1 MIKLL
6 YQGHSSFRLIDEKN
20 DTVIYIDPFAGE
32 GYDVPADAV
41 LVTHEH
47 PDHNQVDMVPK
58 KADCKIYRGVEFAKK
73 GSMVSFSVRSIDI
86 LTFPA
91 YNNYHDI
98 SECVGFIIKA
108 GDKVLYFAG
117 DTSKIKEM
125 EQLKSKHINYAFLP
139 IDGFYNMDAAEA
151 MECNEII
158 CPDYAVP
165 IHVNSE
171 DFLDMTKTEEFT
183 SGNRNI
189 LDPSDVLEF

>member
-158 CPDYAVP
+158 CPEYAVP

>member
-6 YQGHSSFRLIDEKN
+6 YQGHSSFRIIDDEN
-20 DTVIYIDPFAGE
+20 NTVIYIDPFAGE
-32 GYDVPADAV
+32 GYDVLADAV

-47 PDHNQVDMVPK
+47 PDHNQVDMVAK
-58 KADCKIYRGVEFAKK
+58 KPDCKIYRGAEFAKK
-73 GSMVSFSVRSIDI
+73 GSQATFSVGSMDI

-91 YNNYHDI
+91 YNNIHDI
-98 SECVGFIIKA
+98 SEGVGFIIKA

-139 IDGFYNMDAAEA
+139 IDGYYNMDAVEA

-158 CPDYAVP
+158 CPEHAVP
-165 IHVNSE
+165 IHVNPE
-171 DFLDMTKTEEFT
+171 DFFDMTKTEEFT
-183 SGNRNI
+183 SDNRCI
-189 LDPSDVLEF
+189 LGPSDVLEF

>member
-108 GDKVLYFAG
+108 GDKVLYFDG

>member
-6 YQGHSSFRLIDEKN
+6 YQGHSSFRLIDVKN
-20 DTVIYIDPFAGE
+20 DTVIYLDPFAGE
-32 GYDVPADAV
+32 GYDVPADAI

-47 PDHNQVDMVPK
+47 LDHNQVDMVPK
-58 KADCKIYRGVEFAKK
+58 KADCKIYRGAEFAKK
-73 GSMVSFSVRSIDI
+73 GSLVSFSVGNIDI
-86 LTFPA
+86 STFPA
-91 YNNYHDI
+91 YNNYHDMLK
-98 SECVGFIIKA
+98 CVGFIITT

-139 IDGFYNMDAAEA
+139 IDGFYNMDAVEA

-158 CPDYAVP
+158 CPEYAVP
-165 IHVNSE
+165 IHVNTE

-183 SGNRNI
+183 SGNRCI
-189 LDPSDVLEF
+189 LGSSDVLEF